1 MVGSGGGRRGGSR
14 IVAGRIRS
22 THTPEEGN
30 GDMAKKRGYQAVKLP
45 ITKGKVLKL
54 HTSESIATAVK
65 EVKEHLKQTRPYEA
79 IRFRQAF
86 EAVYWQGKKDG
97 AGQVFEAVDSL
108 KARIAHRPPS
118 HLARRSN

>member
-1 MVGSGGGRRGGSR
+1 M
-14 IVAGRIRS
+14 VAGRNRS
-22 THTPEEGN
+22 TRTLEEGD
-30 GDMAKKRGYQAVKLP
+30 GDMAKKRGYQAVKLR

-79 IRFRQAF
+79 VRFRQAF
-86 EAVYWQGKKDG
+86 EAVYKQGKKDG

-108 KARIAHRPPS
+108 KTRIAHRPLS
-118 HLARRSN
+118 HPARRSS